1 MLLGKSKLG
10 KFYPVFGLFLPNQIS
25 RAVTQ
30 WKVKKS
36 WAHDTGQIN
45 VGQILSNN
53 LVIIAQLVG

>member
-10 KFYPVFGLFLPNQIS
+10 KFYYFYPTKYHMQLPNE
-25 RAVTQ
+25 RF
-30 WKVKKS
+30 KKS

-45 VGQILSNN
+45 VGQMLSNN